1 MAKRD
6 KDKDIKREKKRERD
20 TYIRKRI
27 SFFFSFKKD
36 RNVFRNVLKT
46 VHRVLHARQIVINRI
61 INSSNFCRCSQDDVS
76 VPGQKGEKK
85 KNQTM
90 VPLYLMMAPLE
101 SSASFRASEALQRF
115 TKKKKKKR
123 KKKKER
129 KRKKRKE
136 ITKKKERRRNNNN
149 GISNCMLRAACD
161 CVSVFLFFF
170 FFFGKEDNEYI
181 FETVLL
187 THLGSKMTGPVFSD
201 FFFSSFHFRSVYF
214 I

>member
-85 KNQTM
+85 KIQTM

-115 TKKKKKKR
+115 TKKKKNEKRRKKENERNNEKER
-123 KKKKER
+123 KKKKQQQR
-129 KRKKRKE
+129 YK
-136 ITKKKERRRNNNN
+136 
-149 GISNCMLRAACD
+149 
-161 CVSVFLFFF
+161 
-170 FFFGKEDNEYI
+170 
-181 FETVLL
+181 
-187 THLGSKMTGPVFSD
+187 
-201 FFFSSFHFRSVYF
+201 
-214 I
+214 